1 MSSSLRRLPR
11 AGARLFMAGVAVLLA
26 LPMTAC
32 SPEPVVSTDAA
43 TWRPWICAWSDKEV
57 DAQPMTIETDAGV
70 VILDSRVLCWRAAE
84 VKTDP
89 VSNPLSAAAVD
100 AFLAR
105 NGMSLEEAREG
116 QLAAVLCHD
125 GAVGSSSVLGGL
137 PGLDQVKEACTRPT
151 VPAGAG
157 GALGGSGGDRE
168 GGLLPGLS
176 GAGAGM
182 PSSSSISCSA
192 SGANNPWGDGA
203 DGGVPRPR
211 TSDAEIAGTL
221 TASWFTGVA
230 AMFGMAKGAGS
241 ASTGAG
247 GVLATGAGTAAI
259 VAWGTAA
266 ATALGNLMDARYR
279 DQAQALAD
287 DAAHWAQAAE
297 ASAQAAESLAAA
309 SGDPTAQQEAAKARQ
324 AADDAKKAAAEAAAA
339 AKRAADAKTRAE
351 AAAAHA
357 AAKKADEE
365 AKKKANESG
374 KAQQAAQNAANNSSS
389 SGVPVNPGSGSAPS
403 TNGTPM
409 STGEST
415 CETLRHEL
423 WECEQNGWRNFGC
436 QELARM
442 LQRCAVDMEVALV
455 DGDGAVCGGQTV
467 SSEQVVAAL
476 GRACGMEVAHPLP
489 GVDPCALTVDGS
501 PEIRGACD
509 PTVAYNGCPDQ
520 PDVVVEGDDTIC
532 FPAPPGAPPMPC
544 VDPTPGGGPLV
555 GGILQDPFGG
565 VYVATSG
572 GMIFLGDGYPPHPR
586 RGEGMPRF

>member
-1 MSSSLRRLPR
+1 MSSSVRRLPR
-11 AGARLFMAGVAVLLA
+11 AGARLLVAGVAALLA
-26 LPMTAC
+26 VPGAAR
-32 SPEPVVSTDAA
+32 SADAA
-43 TWRPWICAWSDKEV
+43 DITGARTWRPWVCSWSDKDV
-57 DAQPMTIETDAGV
+57 DAKPTMVETDAGV
-70 VILDSRVLCWRAAE
+70 IILDNHVLCWRPAE
-84 VKTDP
+84 EKTDTP
-89 VSNPLSAAAVD
+89 NNPISEAAIE

-125 GAVGSSSVLGGL
+125 GAVGTSSVLGGL
-137 PGLDQVKEACTRPT
+137 PGLDQVKEACTKPT
-151 VPAGAG
+151 IPAGAG
-157 GALGGSGGDRE
+157 GALGGGGGDRAD
-168 GGLLPGLS
+168 GLLPDLS

-192 SGANNPWGDGA
+192 SGASNPWADGA
-203 DGGVPRPR
+203 DGGVPLPR

-230 AMFGMAKGAGS
+230 AMYGTAKGAG
-241 ASTGAG
+241 AAPTAAG
-247 GVLATGAGTAAI
+247 GVLATGAGSAAL

-266 ATALGNLMDARYR
+266 SNALGNLMDARYR

-297 ASAQAAESLAAA
+297 ASAQAAEGFAAA
-309 SGDPTAQQEAAKARQ
+309 SGDPSAQQEAAKARQ

-339 AKRAADAKTRAE
+339 AKKAAEAKTRAE

-389 SGVPVNPGSGSAPS
+389 SGAPVNPGSGSAPS

-415 CETLRHEL
+415 CETLRREL
-423 WECEQNGWRNFGC
+423 WECEQNGWRSFDC

-442 LQRCAVDMEVALV
+442 LQGCAVDMKVALV
-455 DGDGAVCGGQTV
+455 DGDGAVCGTQTV
-467 SSEQVVAAL
+467 SSEQLVAAL
-476 GRACGMEVAHPLP
+476 DRACGLQVAHPMP
-489 GVDPCALTVDGS
+489 GVDPCALTVEGS
-501 PEIRGACD
+501 PEIRGDCD

-520 PDVVVEGDDTIC
+520 PDVVVEGDDTVC

-565 VYVATSG
+565 VYVATGG
-572 GMIFLGDGYPPHPR
+572 GMVALGEGYPPQPWT
-586 RGEGMPRF
+586 GEGMPRF